1 MNQKGQA
8 AVTDALYFLL
18 IVTFLSV
25 FLFGFANNYGNTV
38 RELITDEYNSTFATN
53 ALKSILYASTPRDPN
68 YDVFDDEAE
77 IDYLLAILKE
87 DYADDQDID
96 EIERKVLGKTILSIM
111 SPVGDTFDYIFTIQT
126 SGESKNFVYIFFHTT
141 NFKQERADLVLAR
154 DFYIYSAK
162 SNDPSTDE
170 DETHVNYFCGIGSDY
185 ENLEILL
192 TRLRANVGPTSEA
205 TAPIKLIKEQ
215 LGTSDIDSFNA
226 QVDLILWDAV
236 WLGKTGD
243 RTSNLFYVDDPENI
257 DNIDWGCEKAELF
270 S

>member
-25 FLFGFANNYGNTV
+25 FLFGFANSYGNSV

-53 ALKSILYASTPRDPN
+53 ALKSILYASTPRDPD

-87 DYADDQDID
+87 DYADDQEID
-96 EIERKVLGKTILSIM
+96 LIERKVLGKTILSIM

-126 SGESKNFVYIFFHTT
+126 SGESKEFVYIFIHIT
-141 NFKQERADLVLAR
+141 NFTKERANLVLAR
-154 DFYIYSAK
+154 DFYTYSAED
-162 SNDPSTDE
+162 DPNTPE
-170 DETHVNYFCGIGSDY
+170 DETHVNYFCSIDSEY
-185 ENLEILL
+185 NNLKSLL

-205 TAPIKLIKEQ
+205 SAPIKLIRNQFGSNDLENF
-215 LGTSDIDSFNA
+215 DA

-236 WLGKTGD
+236 WLGTTED
-243 RTSNLFYVDDPENI
+243 RTTGLLYVDDPESI
-257 DNIDWGCEKAELF
+257 ENIDWGCEKAELF
-270 S
+270 D